1 VPTIDLSTPPPPPAG
16 RLEGLPRRA
25 SLTLPELRLAA
36 ELAGGAP
43 LPFDL
48 QETDPAASPIE
59 ARLGATR
66 GTAEDR
72 AYRTALEALH
82 DPAATLTRRGLLT
95 EGRLEEQLAGAVG
108 LLATPQIALDL
119 DLVAGGVQAKSWQRH
134 SEGAVATLSTADGI
148 VFELAWFPVAHW
160 AGELARVPVLPED
173 LALSASAVPAR
184 LVLPYELLDAATE
197 ATRES
202 RPDLLPV
209 LLAQHPE
216 AISTDGDPGTALGEA
231 EALQVL
237 AALSHEAQG
246 RLRALVAQVGPG
258 GTTVAGVVS
267 WTLLADGW
275 HALRARDDGPA
286 LVVEIEAVQA
296 DQLGRE
302 LAPVLTQ
309 VLGEGVAT

>member
-1 VPTIDLSTPPPPPAG
+1 MPTIDLSTPPPPPAG

-25 SLTLPELRLAA
+25 SLTLPELRLVA

-48 QETDPAASPIE
+48 QQSDGTASAIE

-66 GTAEDR
+66 GTAEDG
-72 AYRTALEALH
+72 AYRAALEALH
-82 DPAATLTRRGLLT
+82 DPATTLARRGLLDG
-95 EGRLEEQLAGAVG
+95 ERLEEQLAGAVG
-108 LLATPQIALDL
+108 LLATPQIALDV
-119 DLVAGGVQAKSWQRH
+119 DVVAGGVQAKSWQRH
-134 SEGAVATLSTADGI
+134 ADGAVATLSTADGI

-160 AGELARVPVLPED
+160 AGELARVAVLPED

-184 LVLPYELLDAATE
+184 LVMPYELLDAAAE
-197 ATRES
+197 ASRES

-209 LLAQHPE
+209 LLAQHPD
-216 AISTDGDPGTALGEA
+216 AVTLDGDPATALAES

-237 AALSHEAQG
+237 AALSHEAHG
-246 RLRALVAQVGPG
+246 RVRALVAQVGAA

-267 WTLLADGW
+267 WTLLSDGW

-286 LVVEIEAVQA
+286 LVVEIEAVAA
-296 DQLGRE
+296 DRLGSE
-302 LAPVLTQ
+302 LAPVLSQ
-309 VLGEGVAT
+309 VLGEGVAA